1 MAKYHKIGQGE
12 CLAVLALQY
21 GFTDYHAIWDDPKN
35 ALLNS
40 KRQNPNILAPGDILF
55 IPDKKDKEESR
66 GTSQAHNFQV
76 GGATV
81 KFRTIIKDALD
92 RPVANAPYTLRL
104 PDQMFTGVTGGDGLL
119 EQTIPLAVQSGELS
133 LTDLGFTWT
142 LHFGHLDPVDTT
154 AGVQGRLKSLGYDPG
169 AVDGTENDA
178 LTAALK
184 AFQKDNGLPASGTCD
199 AATQSKLQEK
209 HGC

>member
-1 MAKYHKIGQGE
+1 MAQYHKIGQGE
-12 CLAVLALQY
+12 CLAVLAKQY

-35 ALLNS
+35 AQIKS

-55 IPDKKDKEESR
+55 IPDKKDKSESR
-66 GTSQAHNFQV
+66 GTSQAHSFQV
-76 GGATV
+76 GDAAV
-81 KFRTIIKDALD
+81 KFRTIIKDAKD
-92 RPVANAPYTLRL
+92 RPLANAKYTLKL
-104 PDQMFTGVTGGDGLL
+104 PDQIYTGVTGSDGLL
-119 EQTIPLAVQSGELS
+119 EQAIPLAAGTGELT

-154 AGVQGRLKSLGYDPG
+154 AGVQARLKSLGYNPG
-169 AVDGTENDA
+169 AVDGTENDG

-184 AFQKDNGLPASGTCD
+184 AFQRDNDLPVDGTCSD
-199 AATQSKLQEK
+199 TTRAKLQDK